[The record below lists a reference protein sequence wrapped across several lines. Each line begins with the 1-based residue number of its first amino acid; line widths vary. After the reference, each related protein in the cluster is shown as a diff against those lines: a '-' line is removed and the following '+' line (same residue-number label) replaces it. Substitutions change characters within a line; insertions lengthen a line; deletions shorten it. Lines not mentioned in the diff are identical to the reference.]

1 MKNITKNQIIDQV
14 SKRTGERKDLT
25 IKMVNETFTVIREM
39 ICSADPE
46 IRINIRDFGTIEV
59 LKTKGRANAR
69 NPQTNEPVEVAPH
82 RRTHFIAGQV
92 IRDFLKRPL

>member
-1 MKNITKNQIIDQV
+1 MKNITKTQIIDKV

-25 IKMVNETFTVIREM
+25 MKMVHETFTVIREM

-59 LKTKGRANAR
+59 LKTKGRTNAR
-69 NPQTNEPVEVAPH
+69 NPQTNEPVKVEPH